1 MNSVLVSICFL
12 SILYVV
18 VIIIG
23 LYQVPR
29 ETLKPTRHFRYC
41 MWICLLGLIV
51 ELVAYKIDGRRD
63 LSDIAILINY
73 LGYTLIDVIT
83 IVYSYYLYNLIAESD
98 KEQSKGFAYLIT
110 VLCSLEVLVYTI
122 GVFSGKLFTI
132 NDGKYV
138 AGPWNEYSNI
148 MASFCFILM
157 VILYIIKFR
166 AFRINSVIFVVLI
179 VFVPAIS
186 TVLAKVDPNIR
197 FGFIGA
203 TLSMHVVYVIV
214 QSRIV
219 SDATATAE
227 LYNKLSYSDALTGL
241 PNRRGYGEFVDN
253 FEGDNTVA
261 AVFADVNSLKKVN
274 DSLGHQAGDKLI
286 QRAANLLKKYMEG
299 GIVYRISGD
308 EFVCI
313 FENPDLEAF
322 EEKMKK
328 FADKI
333 LSSGRILSFG
343 YKISQGE
350 KLQSVINAA
359 EQKMYV
365 DKQRYY
371 EETGKERRK

>member
-1 MNSVLVSICFL
+1 MDSVLVSICLL
-12 SILYVV
+12 SILYVA

-23 LYQVPR
+23 LYQAPK
-29 ETLKPTRHFRYC
+29 ETFRPTRHFRYC
-41 MWICLLGLIV
+41 MWICLLGLVV
-51 ELVAYKIDGRRD
+51 ELLAYKFDGRKD
-63 LSDIAILINY
+63 MVTFSKCLNY
-73 LGYTLIDVIT
+73 LGYSLVDVIT
-83 IVYSYYLYNLIAESD
+83 MVYSYYLYNLIAETD
-98 KEQSKGFAYLIT
+98 KEHSKGFAYLIT
-110 VLCSLEVLVYTI
+110 ALCSFEVLFYTVGVYT
-122 GVFSGKLFTI
+122 GKLFTM
-132 NDGKYV
+132 NEGKYV
-138 AGPWNEYSNI
+138 TGPWHEYSGV
-148 MASFCFILM
+148 MATFCFILM
-157 VILYIIKFR
+157 VILYVIKFR
-166 AFRINSVIFVVLI
+166 AFRINSAIFVVLI
-179 VFVPAIS
+179 VFVPALS
-186 TVLAKVDPNIR
+186 TVLVKIDPNIR

-241 PNRRGYGEFVDN
+241 ANRRGYGEFVDG
-253 FEGDNTVA
+253 FSSDKTVA
-261 AVFADVNSLKKVN
+261 VVFADVNSLKRVN

-286 QRAANLLKKYMEG
+286 QRAANLLKKFMIG
-299 GIVYRISGD
+299 GTVYRISGD

-313 FENPDLEAF
+313 FENPNLDEF
-322 EEKMKK
+322 EENMKK

-350 KLQSVINAA
+350 KLQAVINAA